1 MSHHFDLI
9 DPDETRDETPK
20 ASAIR
25 AMDISDVFCFAGP
38 SDDDGPRTVIG
49 MNASPQ
55 DLTKVQ
61 GDTTEYPWDP
71 GALYE
76 LKLDLNGDFV
86 EDITW
91 RFTFPT
97 DPSTKKQYV
106 QIAQLTGPDATSRT
120 APGTVITPPNAPVG
134 QVLSLG
140 HGIKAF
146 ADLRLDS
153 FFTDIRV
160 PAALRNVLSPTP
172 PDDPDP
178 HLDKLPDKT
187 GFHNTFAN
195 QVVRLVMLELPAR
208 ITGLNPIH
216 CWGSTAIFD
225 TTHTP
230 HSWVQ
235 VQRAAGADVAVVFG
249 GGIIG
254 DGTTYHDIINST
266 GPSGDLA
273 GRPANPATDPA
284 TGLWGA
290 IRDEVAV
297 VVKAMGTYNQG
308 PLGQATPEGREAARL
323 ELREWQ
329 ELQRTISRSL
339 GDLRER
345 IEGRQLT
352 RPTLAQRPHL
362 PSLPQLRRLNVNR
375 ADLEAFAGR
384 LAATGRGFVRG
395 QTGAGRGQDAD
406 APEESQETP
415 KDVAR

>member
-1 MSHHFDLI
+1 MSHHFDI
-9 DPDETRDETPK
+9 PGAAD
-20 ASAIR
+20 
-25 AMDISDVFCFAGP
+25 DISDVLCFAGP
-38 SDDDGPRTVIG
+38 SDEDGPRTVIG

-55 DLTKVQ
+55 DLKPPFP
-61 GDTTEYPWDP
+61 DSIEHPWDP

-76 LKLDLNGDFV
+76 LKLDLNDDFV

-97 DPSTKKQYV
+97 DPSTGTQYV

-134 QVLSLG
+134 QVLSLD

-146 ADLRLDS
+146 AGLRLDS

-160 PAALRNVLSPTP
+160 PAALRTVLSPTP

-178 HLDKLPDKT
+178 HLDQLAKT

-195 QVVRLVMLELPAR
+195 QLVRLVMVELPAR
-208 ITGLNPIH
+208 ITGLNPIQ

-230 HSWVQ
+230 NSWVQ

-254 DGTTYHDIINST
+254 NGTTYHDIINST

-273 GRPANPATDPA
+273 GRPVNPATDPA

-308 PLGQATPEGREAARL
+308 VLGQATAAAYGAFVADTFLPDVLRFTPGTTAL
-323 ELREWQ
+323 WDPWHGTKNGKGLQEELASNFAQ
-329 ELQRTISRSL
+329 MVTNTDFTT
-339 GDLRER
+339 G
-345 IEGRQLT
+345 LT
-352 RPTLAQRPHL
+352 QTEKLLDHFPYLL
-362 PSLPQLRRLNVNR
+362 PPPP
-375 ADLEAFAGR
+375 
-384 LAATGRGFVRG
+384 AT
-395 QTGAGRGQDAD
+395 
-406 APEESQETP
+406 
-415 KDVAR
+415 